1 MKFSELGLNE
11 SLLEGIGYMGFEE
24 TTPIQTEAIPQ
35 IMDGR
40 DMLAC
45 AQTGTGKTAAFVIP
59 MLHLL
64 AKRERKGIAALIIA
78 PTRELAM
85 QIDQQIN
92 ALSYFVSITS
102 MPVYGGG
109 DGDSW
114 DDQKKAL
121 TRGAD
126 VIVATPGKLIS
137 HMKMGYVDFN
147 DLQFLILDEAD
158 RMLDMGFYEDI
169 TGIVKKLPKKRQ
181 NLLFSATMPNKI
193 KKLAK
198 ELLNED
204 HGEIKLAISKPAE
217 GILQAAYLVYDSQKI
232 PLLVQ
237 LIKDKP
243 NYESILIF
251 SSTKKNV
258 GEIVRAL
265 KREKMNVAGISSD
278 FDQKERE
285 SILNKFRARNVR
297 VLVATDVMSRGID
310 IKEINLV
317 INFDVPKNA
326 EDYVH
331 RVGRTARAETT
342 GVAITLV
349 NPKGMR
355 DFQTIEE
362 LIEREIPK
370 LPPHPGLGEGPEWS
384 TKRQH
389 DGGGGSRSKGHSGRG
404 RSKGGGK
411 GRHSNSR
418 KKR

>member
-1 MKFSELGLNE
+1 MKFAELGLDE

-24 TTPIQTEAIPQ
+24 TTPIQTEAIP
-35 IMDGR
+35 IILENR
-40 DMLAC
+40 DLLAC

-64 AKRERKGIAALIIA
+64 AKREHKGIAALIIA

-92 ALSYFVSITS
+92 ALSYFVSVASI
-102 MPVYGGG
+102 PIYGGG

-121 TRGAD
+121 TRGTD

-137 HMKMGYVDFN
+137 HIKMGYVDFSN
-147 DLQFLILDEAD
+147 LQFLILDEAD

-169 TGIVKKLPKKRQ
+169 MGIVKKLPKKRQ

-198 ELLNED
+198 ELLSDD
-204 HGEIKLAISKPAE
+204 HGEVKLAISKPAE
-217 GILQAAYLVYDSQKI
+217 GILQAAYLAYDSQKI
-232 PLLVQ
+232 PLLVR

-251 SSTKKNV
+251 SSTKKAV
-258 GEIVRAL
+258 GDIVRAL
-265 KREKMNVAGISSD
+265 KKNGIDVEGISSD
-278 FDQKERE
+278 LDQDDRE
-285 SILNKFRARNVR
+285 KVLNKFRARNIR

-317 INFDVPKNA
+317 INFDVPRNA

-349 NPKGMR
+349 NPKDMR
-355 DFQTIEE
+355 DFQSIEE
-362 LIEREIPK
+362 LIEKEVPK
-370 LPPHPGLGEGPEWS
+370 MPPFPDLGEGPEWAPN
-384 TKRQH
+384 KRYS
-389 DGGGGSRSKGHSGRG
+389 GGKG
-404 RSKGGGK
+404 KGGGRSRK
-411 GRHSNSR
+411 GRSSGRRKSHSR
-418 KKR
+418 KRK

>member
-1 MKFSELGLNE
+1 MKFTEIGLNE

-35 IMDGR
+35 VIEGKDL
-40 DMLAC
+40 LAC

-59 MLHLL
+59 TLHLL
-64 AKRERKGIAALIIA
+64 AERERKGISALIIA

-92 ALSYFVSITS
+92 ALSYFVSVTS
-102 MPVYGGG
+102 IPIYGGG

-114 DDQKKAL
+114 EDQKRAL
-121 TRGAD
+121 TRGTD
-126 VIVATPGKLIS
+126 VVVATPGKLIS
-137 HMKMGYVDFN
+137 HMKMGYVDFSQ
-147 DLQFLILDEAD
+147 LQFLILDEAD
-158 RMLDMGFYEDI
+158 RMLDMGFYDDI
-169 TGIVKKLPKKRQ
+169 MGIVKQLPKERQ
-181 NLLFSATMPNKI
+181 NLLFSATMPSKI
-193 KKLAK
+193 KRLAK
-198 ELLNED
+198 ELLKPD
-204 HGEIKLAISKPAE
+204 HGEVKLAISKPAA
-217 GILQAAYLVYDSQKI
+217 GILQAAYLAYDSQKV

-237 LIKDKP
+237 LIRDKP

-265 KREKMNVAGISSD
+265 KRANMDVAGISSD
-278 FDQKERE
+278 LDQKERE
-285 SILNKFRARNVR
+285 RVLNKFRARNIR

-331 RVGRTARAETT
+331 RVGRTARAATT

-349 NPKGMR
+349 NPKDMR
-355 DFQTIEE
+355 DFKTIED
-362 LIEREIPK
+362 LIEKEVPK
-370 LPPHPGLGEGPEWS
+370 LPPHPELGEGPEWDPK
-384 TKRQH
+384 KRH
-389 DGGGGSRSKGHSGRG
+389 DRGRGGSGGGRSRKGG
-404 RSKGGGK
+404 RSN
-411 GRHSNSR
+411 RSRNSNNRR
-418 KKR
+418 K